1 MENIF
6 PTFEQN
12 NFLMNFYPGPSKI
25 YPSVKQF
32 MLEAFDSGI
41 LEKNHRSDSFM
52 QLLEETIDLFKKK
65 MAIPKEYEVYF
76 TSSATECWEI
86 VAQSLLFGNVQF
98 AYNGAFGKK
107 WFKYTVTN
115 PSSNIDKSIETVSG
129 IRGSRYSFDQELSE
143 IQIAEN
149 YDCFC
154 AVQSETS
161 NGSYINNENL
171 RKLPSH
177 FLKCFD
183 VTSSLGGYAID
194 FTAGDIFLASVQKCL
209 GLPSGMGLMIVSP
222 KAIETAVKLNERNHY
237 NSLLFIRENFQK
249 FQTHYTPNIL
259 NIFLLN
265 RVLRALE
272 NIEIVSSKL
281 NDRANDF
288 IKHITSISGINPL
301 IKNKLTQS
309 PNVIAIEGEE
319 KIIALIK
326 SKAKQNEILLGN
338 GYGEWKNNTFR
349 VANFPAISNQDYH
362 QLKAFLSD
370 TLRNAI

>member
-1 MENIF
+1 
-6 PTFEQN
+6 
-12 NFLMNFYPGPSKI
+12 MNFYPGPSKI

-65 MAIPKEYEVYF
+65 MAIPKDYEVYF

-265 RVLRALE
+265 RILRALE

>member
-1 MENIF
+1 
-6 PTFEQN
+6 
-12 NFLMNFYPGPSKI
+12 MNFYPGPSKI
-25 YPSVKQF
+25 YPSVKSF
-32 MLEAFDSGI
+32 MSEAFDSGI

-52 QLLEETIDLFKKK
+52 EMLKETIDLFKTK
-65 MAIPKEYEVYF
+65 MAIPSDYEVYF

-86 VAQSLLFGNVQF
+86 VAQSVLSGNVQF

-115 PSSNIDKSIETVSG
+115 PNPNIDKIVETING
-129 IRGSRYSFDQELSE
+129 IRGSRFFLDQELSE

-194 FTAGDIFLASVQKCL
+194 FSAGDVFLASVQKCL
-209 GLPSGMGLMIVSP
+209 GLPSGMGVMVVSP
-222 KAIETAVKLNERNHY
+222 KAIEAAIKLNERNHY
-237 NSLLFIRENFQK
+237 NSFLFIRENFQK

-265 RVLRALE
+265 RILKEVE
-272 NIEIVSSKL
+272 NIEVVSSKL
-281 NDRANDF
+281 KARADDF
-288 IKHITSISGINPL
+288 IKHIESLEGINPL
-301 IKNKLTQS
+301 IKNILTQS
-309 PNVIAIEGEE
+309 PNVIAIEAEE
-319 KIIALIK
+319 KIITMIK

-349 VANFPAISNQDYH
+349 VANFPAIPNKDYH

-370 TLRNAI
+370 TLSNAI